1 MEYSDVFRVRL
12 GHDAAAEVEPLE
24 VRLVGGA
31 QPYRSGVRRYPEAQR
46 TFLREYV
53 RELEAAGL
61 VEGNKTKSLGMP
73 GAAGGEAG
81 HW

>member
-46 TFLREYV
+46 TSLREYV